1 MVVQSRVAGVDAG
14 SREHWI
20 CAPEREEGVPNVRVF
35 GTITSELEAAAE
47 MIAETIRIACAAL

>member
-1 MVVQSRVAGVDAG
+1 M
-14 SREHWI
+14 
-20 CAPEREEGVPNVRVF
+20 PNVRVF